1 MNKLKM
7 ALVAALALPSFHV
20 LAEDAPEAKSDYSVS
35 YNIGLFSQYIFRG
48 YTQTHNDPALQG
60 GFDVEHS
67 SGFYVGAWASNISW
81 LKESPWDAYTDGG
94 SAEIDLYAGYASE
107 IGETGIR
114 YDVGVLQ
121 YLYPGEVASG
131 YSKANTTEVHASL
144 GYGWFDTAVHVVTSN
159 DAWTWGN
166 GGFQPDGTEWDS
178 ARGTAYYE
186 LNAEIPVGE
195 MIGHKFLSGV
205 TAQFHVGYQNF
216 AGASNNSDSY
226 GDWLIGLNKAFDNGI
241 DVGYTFTGTDT
252 RKGEGFWVKR
262 DNTYLGD
269 DNHTFYIS
277 KSF

>member
-1 MNKLKM
+1 MCIRD
-7 ALVAALALPSFHV
+7 S
-20 LAEDAPEAKSDYSVS
+20 
-35 YNIGLFSQYIFRG
+35 FRG

-60 GFDVEHS
+60 GVDIEHS
-67 SGFYVGAWASNISW
+67 SGLYVGAWASNISW

-107 IGETGIR
+107 IGETGIS

-121 YLYPGEVASG
+121 YLYPGEVAAG
-131 YSKANTTEVHASL
+131 YSKANTTEVHVGL

-166 GGFQPDGTEWDS
+166 GGFQTDGSGHEWDS

-186 LNAEIPVGE
+186 LNAEVPVGDLIE
-195 MIGHKFLSGV
+195 QKWLSGV
-205 TAQFHVGYQNF
+205 SAKFHVGYQNF

-226 GDWLIGLNKAFDNGI
+226 GDWLFGLNKAFDNGV

-252 RKGEGFWVKR
+252 RKGEGFWLKR

-269 DNHTFYIS
+269 DNHTFYIT